1 LILFLFNIYNTVA
14 EVMEGV
20 HTTLKGCD
28 RIDVAVELFR
38 NNEFMAVPVVDRQHL
53 IGLLT
58 THEVIEALTK
68 EQIEEE
74 QYYSIF

>member
-1 LILFLFNIYNTVA
+1 
-14 EVMEGV
+14 
-20 HTTLKGCD
+20 
-28 RIDVAVELFR
+28 
-38 NNEFMAVPVVDRQHL
+38 MAVPVVDRQHL